1 MRWGRI
7 QHEACD
13 SSARLVFASLPNLRL
28 ETGLDR
34 VDGPSRAARLARHEE
49 YTVLLRKERVR
60 RLARLAGDVL
70 DCGRRCQP
78 STRQCQWLEWT
89 GRTDVTTQNV
99 LDLLLLETTLDDKAP
114 RAVDGAGGTHFR
126 EHVLDD
132 VLGLPVHTFADVGD
146 VGEDGLL
153 VAFTCELRRRNCVTF
168 AGGGKECGVRGMELS
183 VESVKELDIRRVSL
197 RLMRLQDLNIPLRR
211 CSHGHS

>member
-1 MRWGRI
+1 M
-7 QHEACD
+7 
-13 SSARLVFASLPNLRL
+13 L
-28 ETGLDR
+28 EK
-34 VDGPSRAARLARHEE
+34 H
-49 YTVLLRKERVR
+49 
-60 RLARLAGDVL
+60 
-70 DCGRRCQP
+70 
-78 STRQCQWLEWT
+78 
-89 GRTDVTTQNV
+89 TDVSTKDMF
-99 LDLLLLETTLDDKAP
+99 DLFLLETTLDDEAP

-153 VAFTCELRRRNCVTF
+153 VAFTCELRRRNGVTF
-168 AGGGKECGVRGMELS
+168 AGGSEECGVRGMKLS

-197 RLMRLQDLNIPLRR
+197 MLMRLQDLDIPLRM

>member
-1 MRWGRI
+1 M
-7 QHEACD
+7 
-13 SSARLVFASLPNLRL
+13 
-28 ETGLDR
+28 
-34 VDGPSRAARLARHEE
+34 
-49 YTVLLRKERVR
+49 
-60 RLARLAGDVL
+60 
-70 DCGRRCQP
+70 
-78 STRQCQWLEWT
+78 
-89 GRTDVTTQNV
+89 
-99 LDLLLLETTLDDKAP
+99 LDLLLLETTLDDKAS

-168 AGGGKECGVRGMELS
+168 ASGGEECGVRGVKLS
-183 VESVKELDIRRVSL
+183 VESVKQLDIRRVSL
-197 RLMRLQDLNIPLRR
+197 MLMRLQDVNIPLRR